1 MSNEQEFNG
10 GFHEVEEEEAI
21 VTLTLDDDSTLECV
35 VLAIYP
41 AGDNQYIALLPTDS
55 DDDGEVLLYRFK
67 ELEDGEIELDNI
79 EDDDEYEIAADAFD
93 ELLDDAEFEEM
104 DEEEQ
109 NQQEKNPA

>member
-1 MSNEQEFNG
+1 MSKE
-10 GFHEVEEEEAI
+10 HEHDCNCGCGCGHDEEEAI

-41 AGDNQYIALLPTDS
+41 AGDHEYIALLPTDS

-93 ELLDDAEFEEM
+93 ELLDEAEFEGM
-104 DEEEQ
+104 DGEEE
-109 NQQEKNPA
+109 